1 MILGLSGTFGS
12 GKDTAAKY
20 LAKKYNLL
28 HISTGDMVREEALK
42 TRGSLERPILQEI
55 ATKLRKDFGSS
66 ILVDRSLAF
75 YDEQKNLY
83 EGLIMTGIRSIGEA
97 EAVKEAGGYLVF
109 LEGDV
114 KIRYSRMLKRSRDQ
128 ETKLSLDEFIAQEKK
143 EHGDSVGFNF
153 NLLKIKEM
161 ANKIIINDKNIE
173 AFYLQLDKLIEEIKS
188 HKLI

>member
-12 GKDTAAKY
+12 GKDTAAEY
-20 LAKKYNLL
+20 LSKKHNLL

-42 TRGSLERPILQEI
+42 TRGSIERPILQET
-55 ATKLRKDFGSS
+55 ATKLREDFGSS
-66 ILVDRSLAF
+66 ILVDKSLAF
-75 YDEQKNLY
+75 YDKQKNLY